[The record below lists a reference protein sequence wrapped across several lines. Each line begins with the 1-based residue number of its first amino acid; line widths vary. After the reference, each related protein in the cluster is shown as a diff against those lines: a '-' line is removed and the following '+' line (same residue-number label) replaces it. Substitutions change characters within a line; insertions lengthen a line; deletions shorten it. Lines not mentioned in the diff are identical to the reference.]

1 MTFVLRPYQ
10 QEAVASAFDF
20 LTTKDGNGILV
31 LPTGTGKSL
40 IIAEICRRAIEIY
53 PRTRIIVATHSKEL
67 VANNCDELRAIC
79 PELSVGVFS
88 AGLGKK
94 EKNRQV
100 VFAGIQSIWRHA
112 FKFPAIDILLI
123 DEAHS
128 LTKKEEGTWFK
139 FIADLK
145 VANPNLRILGL
156 SASPFRMTQGMIY
169 GKDCLFTHKI
179 YEYGLIRAIEEGY
192 LSPLRNH
199 RTEIKYDVSGV
210 HRRGGEFIDKELQ
223 AAVNIDALNRKCVA
237 EIIEEGKDRKAWI
250 AFCSGID
257 HSLAIRDII
266 REHGIS
272 CETVT
277 GGTPRAERDS
287 ILARYKKG
295 EIRCVT
301 NHGVLTT
308 GFNYPAIDLLISM
321 RPTGSPGLWLQICGR
336 AMRKANGKVDA
347 KILDFADNTGRHG
360 PLDKIKV
367 REKMSSGDGDA
378 PSKLCVECMEIC
390 PASAHECKNCGY
402 IFPIDNNPKILDRA
416 VGGALL
422 STDLDIRTLTV
433 RSVHYARH
441 KKIGKADSFKITYLL
456 NEQVSG
462 VTEWV
467 FPESEKRARFE
478 AWWRKRS
485 KQLPPKDVTGCLEL
499 KETLVPP
506 TTITVRKNGKF
517 DEVIG
522 HSSAETP
529 KCHEAFDKLFQ
540 GEKPLLNIQEI
551 PSVPH

>member
-1 MTFVLRPYQ
+1 MRYSLRPYQ
-10 QEAVASAFDF
+10 QEAVSEAFSF

-67 VANNCDELRAIC
+67 VANNCEELRTIC
-79 PELSVGVFS
+79 PDLSVGVFS

-94 EKNRQV
+94 ERNRQV
-100 VFAGIQSIWRHA
+100 VFAGIQSVWRHA
-112 FKFPAIDILLI
+112 FKFPAIDILLV

-139 FIADLK
+139 FISDLK
-145 VANPNLRILGL
+145 IANPNLRILGL

-169 GKDCLFTHKI
+169 GKDCLFTELI
-179 YEYGLIRAIEEGY
+179 YEYGLIRAIEEGW
-192 LSPLRNH
+192 LAPLRNH
-199 RTEIKYDVSGV
+199 RTEIKYDVSSV
-210 HRRGGEFIDKELQ
+210 HKRGGEFIDKELQ
-223 AAVNIDALNRKCVA
+223 AAVNIDALNRRCVA
-237 EIIEEGKDRKAWI
+237 EIIEQGKDRKAWI

-277 GGTPRAERDS
+277 GTTPQAERDS
-287 ILARYKKG
+287 ILKRYKAG

-308 GFNYPAIDLLISM
+308 GFNYPAIDLLVSM

-347 KILDFADNTGRHG
+347 KVLDFADNTGRHG
-360 PLDKIKV
+360 ALDKIKV
-367 REKMSSGDGDA
+367 KEKMSSGDGDA
-378 PSKLCVECMEIC
+378 PSKLCIECMEVC

-402 IFPIDNNPKILDRA
+402 IFPIDNTPKIGDRA

-422 STDLDIRTLTV
+422 SNQIDIRVLTV
-433 RSVHYARH
+433 KNVHYARH
-441 KKIGKADSFKITYLL
+441 KKMGKPDSFKITYLT
-456 NEQVSG
+456 NEQISG
-462 VTEWV
+462 VTEWK
-467 FPESEKRARFE
+467 FPEIEKRSHFE
-478 AWWRKRS
+478 SWWRKRS
-485 KQLPPKDVTGCLEL
+485 NQLPPKDVTGCLEL
-499 KETLVPP
+499 KETLKPP
-506 TTITVRKNGKF
+506 TGITVRKNGKWE
-517 DEVIG
+517 EVIG
-522 HSSAETP
+522 YDFA
-529 KCHEAFDKLFQ
+529 
-540 GEKPLLNIQEI
+540 
-551 PSVPH
+551 